1 MYATVWLDVLHI
13 HSSLLATNLTLFA
26 WQVLLLSYFADLL
39 LIGGM
44 VVTAHIADTEN
55 GVLIT
60 DVNILRRR

>member
-1 MYATVWLDVLHI
+1 
-13 HSSLLATNLTLFA
+13 
-26 WQVLLLSYFADLL
+26 LL

>member
-1 MYATVWLDVLHI
+1 MYAAVWLDVLHI
-13 HSSLLATNLTLFA
+13 HSSLLATNLTG
-26 WQVLLLSYFADLL
+26 QVLLLSYFADLL